1 MGGIRKL
8 DGQRSRRRE
17 CKKNR
22 WNGKTRKNGRNRNM
36 YKCRRDGKIRMNINL
51 KGI

>member
-17 CKKNR
+17 CKKDR
-22 WNGKTRKNGRNRNM
+22 WNGKTRKNGRNM
-36 YKCRRDGKIRMNINL
+36 YKCRRGGKIRMNVNL